1 MSKPID
7 FCRSFQ
13 HEACKVWQDMS
24 EAEQFGVPR
33 NEETTTEELLLSLA
47 RKHQGRGLSIK
58 AYTKK
63 EEAATGG
70 DWAFWFS
77 NPKGR
82 GIGARIQA
90 KRLFSQSGRY
100 ESLFHQSDAQKK
112 QRKPRKLTPNQCQTM
127 LKYQDGLIPIY
138 VFYNSKALLK
148 SPPSAFD
155 PYWPYYPFCC
165 FGLTAWGISA
175 ASALAVKQAKWGK
188 KNKPGDFFMAPWH
201 CLMCEEYWDVTATD
215 KSLPELVSHGLKA
228 LFEATRG
235 DAKADADLEK
245 YKISFELTKSPPN
258 WVRLLTD
265 GGDERERLTSE
276 MRERGLRGVAVLVQT
291 DERLE

>member
-13 HEACKVWQDMS
+13 DEACKIWQDMS
-24 EAEQFGVPR
+24 DAEQFGMPR

-58 AYTKK
+58 SYTKK
-63 EEAATGG
+63 QEAATGG

-77 NPKGR
+77 DPKGR

-90 KRLFSQSGRY
+90 KRLFSSSGRY
-100 ESLFHQSDAQKK
+100 ESLFHQSDTQKN
-112 QRKPRKLTPNQCQTM
+112 QGKPTPNQCQTM
-127 LKYQDGLIPIY
+127 LKHQDGLIPIY
-138 VFYNSKALLK
+138 IFYNSDALLK

-155 PYWPYYPFCC
+155 PYWRKWYRPFCY
-165 FGLTAWGISA
+165 FGLPVWGISA
-175 ASALAVKQAKWGK
+175 ASALAVKQANWGK
-188 KNKPGDFFMAPWH
+188 NNKPDDFFMAPWH
-201 CLMCEEYWDVTATD
+201 CLVCEECWDVTATD
-215 KSLPELVSHGLKA
+215 KSLPELVSHGLKG
-228 LFEATRG
+228 LFEARRG
-235 DAKADADLEK
+235 NVEADTSPED
-245 YKISFELTKSPPN
+245 YGISFKLTEDPPG

-276 MRERGLRGVAVLVQT
+276 MQERGLRGVAVLAQT
-291 DERLE
+291 DERFD